1 MIQHRFTWMIPGIA
15 KMDYDAR
22 LQRLNLWTLKERR
35 NRTDLLELF
44 KIYRGILGIKIDSMF
59 EPVRDG
65 RTTGH
70 SLKLG
75 KNRSNL
81 DI

>member
-1 MIQHRFTWMIPGIA
+1 
-15 KMDYDAR
+15 MDYDVR
-22 LQRLNLWTLKERR
+22 LQRLNLWTLEERR
-35 NRTDLLELF
+35 NRTDLIELF
-44 KIYRGILGIKIDSMF
+44 KIYRGMSGIKIDSMF

-65 RTTGH
+65 RTRGH

-81 DI
+81 DIRSFSSRKEWFLVGMH